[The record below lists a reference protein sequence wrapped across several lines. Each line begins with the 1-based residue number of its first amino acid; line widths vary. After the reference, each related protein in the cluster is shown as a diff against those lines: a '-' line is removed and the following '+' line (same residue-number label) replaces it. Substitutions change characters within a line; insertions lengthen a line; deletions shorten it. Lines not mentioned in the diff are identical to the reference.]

1 MNRGGFELFQESCTK
16 AKSQQVKI
24 KILGHQVDQNGIR
37 PDEEKIKAIF
47 ITEVSTNMAEVVYV
61 VWKSCE
67 YCEHKFIPKHSHCDP
82 IQNKMLCHRFYNPHG
97 SVKADA
103 AKISKDDPTC
113 PNCHEEDQTVDH
125 HRRLPPS

>member
-47 ITEVSTNMAEVVYV
+47 ITSSPNILIAILSKINVV
-61 VWKSCE
+61 
-67 YCEHKFIPKHSHCDP
+67 
-82 IQNKMLCHRFYNPHG
+82 HRFYNPHG